1 MGTTKIRL
9 LITEDNPKFCKAL
22 NDYFKT
28 KEDIEVIGIALDGV
42 SALKQITEL
51 EPDVII
57 LDIIMPIMDG
67 LSVLEKMKEQT
78 FKKRPR
84 VIVLSAVGQ
93 ERLTQR
99 AASLGIDYYILKP
112 FSLDILYRRI
122 LDICIDEDEF
132 IIEQK
137 AMSYGLTTYEQ
148 YAQRALER
156 EHQIEAEVTQLI
168 RELGVPPH
176 LKGYQYMREAIIMC
190 VKDMDVIGSMTK
202 VLYPNIAQK
211 YNTLPTRVE
220 RAIRHAIE
228 VAWSRGNLDTLNKFF
243 GYTIDVDKG
252 KPTNGE
258 YIAMLADRVRIDL
271 NKHNVL

>member
-1 MGTTKIRL
+1 MGVKLKL

-22 NDYFKT
+22 SDYFDT
-28 KEDIEVIGIALDGV
+28 KDEIEVVGVALDGA
-42 SALKQITEL
+42 SALQCIQEL
-51 EPDVII
+51 EPDVLI
-57 LDIIMPIMDG
+57 LDIIMPILDG
-67 LSVLEKMKEQT
+67 LSVLEKMKEMNL
-78 FKKRPR
+78 KKRPR

-99 AASLGIDYYILKP
+99 AASLGVDYYILKP
-112 FSLDILYRRI
+112 FSLDILYKRI
-122 LDICIDEDEF
+122 LDICIDEDTF
-132 IIEQK
+132 LLEQQ
-137 AMSYGLTTYEQ
+137 ATSYGLTTYEQ
-148 YAQRALER
+148 YAQRAQER

-190 VKDMDVIGSMTK
+190 VKDMDVIGQMTK
-202 VLYPNIAQK
+202 KLYPNIATK
-211 YNTLPTRVE
+211 FNTLPTRVE

-258 YIAMLADRVRIDL
+258 YIAMLADRVRIDM
-271 NKHNVL
+271 NMHSA

>member
-1 MGTTKIRL
+1 MGAKIRL

-22 NDYFKT
+22 SDYFNSKD
-28 KEDIEVIGIALDGV
+28 EIEVVGIALDGA
-42 SALKQITEL
+42 SAINCIVDL
-51 EPDVII
+51 EPDIII

-67 LSVLEKMKEQT
+67 LSVLEKMKELK

-99 AASLGIDYYILKP
+99 AASLGVDYYILKP
-112 FSLDILYRRI
+112 FNLDLLYKRI
-122 LDICIDEDEF
+122 IDICIDEDEYV
-132 IIEQK
+132 IEQK
-137 AMSYGLTTYEQ
+137 ALSYGLTTFEQ
-148 YAQRALER
+148 YAQKAQEC

-202 VLYPNIAQK
+202 KLYPSIAEK
-211 YNTLPTRVE
+211 FNTLPTRVE

-228 VAWSRGNLDTLNKFF
+228 VAWSRGNLETLNKFF

-258 YIAMLADRVRIDL
+258 YIAMLADRVRIDM
-271 NKHNVL
+271 NMHNVV